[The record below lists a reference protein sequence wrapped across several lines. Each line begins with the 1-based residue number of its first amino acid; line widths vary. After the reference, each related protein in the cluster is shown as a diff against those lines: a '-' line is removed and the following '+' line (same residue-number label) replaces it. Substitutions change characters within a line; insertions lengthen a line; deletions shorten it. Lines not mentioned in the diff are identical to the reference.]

1 MILSADIMNDA
12 YQEDY
17 TVWTDSGSK
26 RYEHL
31 NDVSNTNFEGI
42 AIGNYEDMKNFDIPT
57 YD

>member
-1 MILSADIMNDA
+1 MHDN

-17 TVWTDSGSK
+17 TIWTDGASK

-42 AIGNYEDMKNFDIPT
+42 AIGNYEDMKNFGIPT
-57 YD
+57 YDD